1 MQALI
6 LAGGRGMHLSPLTDE
21 TPQTLLYLPGG
32 PILEYLLHHLTLLP
46 IERTALVLQYR
57 GDQIARYLASR
68 ETLHLIPQYAPFT
81 LCGALASATP
91 WVEETT
97 LVLHGDHYFSHDLR
111 YFVQGAAPD
120 RPTFLVSPADHE
132 IGEPRR
138 AGACLLPPEAFH
150 IASQQVNLES
160 MAAFYKALTRAGLE
174 PTTFPMRGWATHIDT
189 PTDLLT
195 VNRYLLVHWHEAMH
209 PPHAARGY
217 DALNYNWISPDAD
230 VESAFQ
236 GLFVTIGPHTRVRRS
251 QLYNALL
258 LPGITV
264 EDVSKQDMV
273 LAGQG
278 SSLITFYAPK
288 A

>member
-6 LAGGRGMHLSPLTDE
+6 LAGGRGMHLSPITDE
-21 TPQTLLYLPGG
+21 TPQALLYLPGG
-32 PILEYLLHHLTLLP
+32 SILEYLLHHLTLLP
-46 IERTALVLQYR
+46 IKQTALVLQYR
-57 GDQIARYLASR
+57 GDQIARFLAAR
-68 ETLHLIPQYAPFT
+68 ETLHLIPQYPPFT
-81 LCGALASATP
+81 LCGALASASP
-91 WVEETT
+91 WVEEAT

-111 YFVQGAAPD
+111 YFVQGADPD
-120 RPTFLVSPADHE
+120 RPTFLVPLNDHE
-132 IGEPRR
+132 AGDPRR
-138 AGACLLPPEAFH
+138 AGACLLPPDAFQV
-150 IASQQVNLES
+150 ASEQLKLNSV
-160 MAAFYKALTRAGLE
+160 AALYKALARAGLE
-174 PTTFPMRGWATHIDT
+174 PTTYPLRGWAAHIDT
-189 PTDLLT
+189 PGDLLT

-209 PPHAARGY
+209 PPQAARGY

-236 GLFVTIGPHTRVRRS
+236 GLFVTIGPQARVRRS

-264 EDVSKQDMV
+264 EDVNKQDMV